1 MSYFDPLFKLLILAS
16 LKLRLPEIF
25 STHCQLNVIVSV
37 SVLFDPI
44 RRSWC
49 FYSDNSIDSSQNKS
63 STYDMHARMLGHF
76 SRIWLFAMGWTVAH
90 QASLS
95 LGFSRQENYR
105 GLPICSS
112 GGSSWPRDWAC
123 VSYASWIGRCVFIA
137 SATWEAR
144 GTRSHILL

>member
-63 STYDMHARMLGHF
+63 STYDMHAHVLGPF
-76 SRIWLFAMGWTVAH
+76 SHIWLFVMGWTVAH

-105 GLPICSS
+105 GLPISS
-112 GGSSWPRDWAC
+112 SRGSSWPRDWAC
-123 VSYASWIGRCVFIA
+123 VSYVSCIGRCVLIA

-144 GTRSHILL
+144 GTCRHILL